1 MNLINT
7 VIFDFDQ
14 TIADTSSLQIFRE
27 SKNWKKVYE
36 NINSI
41 KIYDGMFEVFSFL
54 KSNNFK
60 IGIVTS
66 SPSKYC
72 ILALK
77 FLKLNSDI
85 IVGYHD
91 TSLRKPSPDP
101 VILAIKKLNSNPYN
115 CIGIGDNISDMLA
128 YNSAGIISVA
138 TLWSFKD
145 AVPNFSYTLDY
156 PAALINLLTHLNH
169 KK

>member
-1 MNLINT
+1 MNSINT

-14 TIADTSSLQIFRE
+14 TIADTSTLQFLRE
-27 SKNWKKVYE
+27 SRNWKEVYE
-36 NINSI
+36 NFNTI
-41 KIYDGMFEVFSFL
+41 KVYDGMFEVFRFL

-72 ILALK
+72 RLALE
-77 FLKLNSDI
+77 FLKLDSDI

-128 YNSAGIISVA
+128 YNSARIISVA
-138 TLWSFKD
+138 TLWSFKE
-145 AVPNFSYTLDY
+145 AVPNFCYTLDY
-156 PAALINLLTHLNH
+156 PTALINLLIHLNH